1 MEADDGARIALSAGG
16 VGVFRAG
23 EPVIDLAENIT
34 LHTAFEA
41 YAWVNA
47 RQIWG
52 VGTVNLAAGKIHI
65 EAYLR

>member
-41 YAWVNA
+41 Y
-47 RQIWG
+47 
-52 VGTVNLAAGKIHI
+52 
-65 EAYLR
+65 LR

>member
-1 MEADDGARIALSAGG
+1 MRADGRLELNIRGIVEADDGARIALSAGG

-41 YAWVNA
+41 Y
-47 RQIWG
+47 
-52 VGTVNLAAGKIHI
+52 
-65 EAYLR
+65 LR